1 MQFNF
6 GEIIAN
12 LNQRLPRSDNFAFK
26 IARSTTVPSDYI
38 LNTILPQESRADFH
52 IDGGTMTITPTMLGQ
67 VPMDEPY
74 PPFGSIESSTF
85 FENTTKLAGQI
96 HLPEKTLREL
106 YTWEQNLIALGVQD
120 GRTNGEIAADV
131 NGRRLNTVLG
141 FAQMITRAHWDTYEW
156 LRGMAL
162 TTGHLDWT
170 FGKIP
175 LNVDYNV
182 PAGNIRTA
190 RTGNDAY
197 QGTTTKFWDDIRWLY
212 TKLSNFRIIMNSNT
226 WYSIIDNEANNIRV
240 VVNEG
245 FSREIV
251 KIVGSVENNSS
262 DVRDRVRV
270 QIYDKSGSVLKTD
283 GSLAVKQFVPDG
295 KIIVVGETN
304 PDGFEIEL
312 GSSEDP
318 NNTLRLGYTHIA
330 PTVEGQMRPGIWS
343 RIYTPQDKPMQVLG
357 ETAVNM
363 LPVIL
368 NPKRL
373 VILTTE
379 VS

>member
-6 GEIIAN
+6 AEIIAN
-12 LNQRLPRSDNFAFK
+12 LNARLPRSDNFAFK
-26 IARSTTVPSDYI
+26 VARSTVIPSDYV
-38 LNTILPQESRADFH
+38 LNTILPQETRTDFH
-52 IDGGTMTITPTMLGQ
+52 IDGGTMTFTPTMLGM

-74 PPFGSIESSTF
+74 PPFGAMESSKF

-96 HLPEKTLREL
+96 HIPEKTLREL
-106 YTWEQNLIALGVQD
+106 YSWMQNLTALGVAD
-120 GRTNGEIAADV
+120 GRSLGSIASDV
-131 NGRRLNTVLG
+131 NGRLLDTVMN
-141 FAQMITRAHWDTYEW
+141 FAMFITRAHWDTYEW

-162 TTGHLDWT
+162 TTGALSWT

-175 LNVDYNV
+175 LNVDYNI
-182 PAGNIRTA
+182 PAANIRTA

-197 QGTTTKFWDDIRWLY
+197 QGSSSKLWEDIRWLY

-226 WYSIIDNEANNIRV
+226 WYSMIDNSVNNIRV
-240 VVNEG
+240 VVNDG
-245 FSREIV
+245 FQREFV
-251 KIVGSVENNSS
+251 RIVGSTETNST

-270 QIYDKSGSVLKTD
+270 QIYDRSASVLKTD
-283 GSLAVKQFVPDG
+283 GSLGIKQVIPDG

-304 PDGFEIEL
+304 PDGIEL
-312 GSSEDP
+312 TMGSSTDP

-343 RIYTPQDKPMQVLG
+343 RIYSPEGKPMQVLG